1 PMRRAP
7 HERGKAGRNYRS
19 LNGTSAPTA
28 QDLADVIVDR
38 AALHIRARVPGCTHF
53 TLGELTA
60 LLADFRAEVVQLM
73 SPAPEP
79 ALPKNWCA
87 ELLANVAAAPC
98 QRVAGSLVEASQE
111 AIDTLPADE
120 RELLLATLQDV
131 ISEFPSFVREHESA
145 DGRLPS
151 EQERH

>member
-1 PMRRAP
+1 MRRAP

-53 TLGELTA
+53 TLGKLTA
-60 LLADFRAEVVQLM
+60 LLADFRDEVVHLM

-87 ELLANVAAAPC
+87 ELLA
-98 QRVAGSLVEASQE
+98 AGGGYPHRRKWPIESPI
-111 AIDTLPADE
+111 AIE
-120 RELLLATLQDV
+120 RDSDRSYRFLQ
-131 ISEFPSFVREHESA
+131 S
-145 DGRLPS
+145 
-151 EQERH
+151 